1 MNWKWLREAGGAAR
15 GSYLRPLQ
23 PRNPEKIFWSCWVA
37 LVCALALGTTTALA
51 ASLPARVTDG
61 LFLSSFKL
69 GILFRQFLKCEF
81 EADDLNQGLNLQC
94 RA

>member
-1 MNWKWLREAGGAAR
+1 M
-15 GSYLRPLQ
+15 
-23 PRNPEKIFWSCWVA
+23 A

-61 LFLSSFKL
+61 LFFSSFRL
-69 GILFRQFLKCEF
+69 GILFRRFLKCEF

-94 RA
+94 CA